1 MFRNKVWNQPI
12 PIKNFIFEEKQKFSF
27 FDKNK
32 NLVTIG
38 QNVPVVFKRENF
50 ETERSLQI
58 SSEEFFRSSS
68 EKTEDEEIIFESRK
82 TSNSIPRSI
91 DGFRILT
98 N

>member
-1 MFRNKVWNQPI
+1 MIFRIFHNKVWHQPI
-12 PIKNFIFEEKQKFSF
+12 LIKNFILDENQKFSF

-50 ETERSLQI
+50 ETERSLQVP
-58 SSEEFFRSSS
+58 SEEVFRSSS

-91 DGFRILT
+91 DG
-98 N
+98 

>member
-1 MFRNKVWNQPI
+1 M
-12 PIKNFIFEEKQKFSF
+12 
-27 FDKNK
+27 
-32 NLVTIG
+32 TIG

-50 ETERSLQI
+50 EIERSLERP
-58 SSEEFFRSSS
+58 SEEFFRTSSDSS
-68 EKTEDEEIIFESRK
+68 EKTEGEEIIFESRK

>member
-1 MFRNKVWNQPI
+1 MKI
-12 PIKNFIFEEKQKFSF
+12 LIFHEISF
-27 FDKNK
+27 CDQNK

-50 ETERSLQI
+50 EIERSLEGP
-58 SSEEFFRSSS
+58 SEEFFRSSS
-68 EKTEDEEIIFESRK
+68 EKTEDGEIIFESRK

>member
-1 MFRNKVWNQPI
+1 MKI
-12 PIKNFIFEEKQKFSF
+12 LIFHEISF
-27 FDKNK
+27 FDKN
-32 NLVTIG
+32 NILVTIG

-50 ETERSLQI
+50 EIERSLERP
-58 SSEEFFRSSS
+58 SEEFFRTSS
-68 EKTEDEEIIFESRK
+68 EKTEDGEIIFESRK

>member
-1 MFRNKVWNQPI
+1 MDQ
-12 PIKNFIFEEKQKFSF
+12 
-27 FDKNK
+27 NK

-58 SSEEFFRSSS
+58 SSEEVFRSSS
-68 EKTEDEEIIFESRK
+68 EKTEDKEIIFESRK

-91 DGFRILT
+91 DGLNI
-98 N
+98 

>member
-12 PIKNFIFEEKQKFSF
+12 PIKNFIFEENQKFSF

-50 ETERSLQI
+50 ETERSLQVP
-58 SSEEFFRSSS
+58 SEEVFRSSS

-91 DGFRILT
+91 DGWILT